1 MISLGFSIGHDKGA
15 VIIKD
20 GKILVGITEER
31 ITRIKSDGAYSF
43 KIPALSINYC
53 MEYSGLSFK
62 DINRFVYTTTEFP
75 DDYSDQFEQL
85 TGISSD
91 RLEFIPHHLAHA
103 YSTFFSSGFKESV
116 VVVADASGSVIC
128 PGSKLNK
135 WYPDVDTSSLSDKS
149 RIAESLSIYHF
160 TENGYTERFKKWIDL
175 TDDIQH
181 TGSSSVGMMYGTGAL
196 QLVYDESNNTWQA
209 GKLMGLASYSD
220 PDFVENY
227 PEVSEFL
234 ADDVNISWDRISPE
248 IYHRSDFQSK
258 ANIAG
263 VYQREQEKLLLFFC
277 DLAKK
282 ITGSDSLC
290 VAGGSF
296 LNCNSN
302 ELIQK
307 SRLFES
313 TYYIPCSD
321 DSGIPLGCAWYG
333 QGKQSGEFLS
343 PYLGKRYSDG
353 DIVSILSKTNGINY
367 RWLSDNE
374 LFDQVSDLIREN
386 KVIGWMRDGG
396 EIGPRALGNRSILA
410 NPACPWMVEYI
421 NSEIKHREWYRPF
434 APAVLY
440 EYQNEVFDLDY
451 FSPYM
456 LLTTKVKDGW
466 LGKIPAVTHYDG
478 TSRVQSVSKEM
489 NPAFHSLIASF
500 HSKTGIPVL
509 LNTSFNGKGEPM
521 VESPQDAINTLL
533 STQLYAV
540 VINNFL
546 VTKYL

>member
-43 KIPALSINYC
+43 KLPRLSIEYC
-53 MEYSGLSFK
+53 LEYTGLRFS

-75 DDYSDQFEQL
+75 DDYSEQFEEL

-116 VVVADASGSVIC
+116 VVVVDASGSVIC

-135 WYPDVDTSSLSDKS
+135 WYPKIDTTQLTEDS
-149 RIAESLSIYHF
+149 RIAESISIYHF
-160 TENGYTERFKKWIDL
+160 TSNGYTETFKKWIDL
-175 TDDIQH
+175 GEE
-181 TGSSSVGMMYGTGAL
+181 TGSSSVGMMYGTGSL

-220 PDFVENY
+220 PDFVNRY
-227 PEVSEFL
+227 PDVSEFT
-234 ADDVNISWDRISPE
+234 DGDVNISWNMISPE
-248 IYHRSDFQSK
+248 INYKSDFQSK

-263 VYQREQEKLLLFFC
+263 VYQREQERLLLFLC

-282 ITGSDSLC
+282 STGSDSLC

-307 SRLFES
+307 SDLFKS
-313 TYYIPCSD
+313 TYYVPCSD

-333 QGKQSGEFLS
+333 QDKKHGEFLS
-343 PYLGKRYSDG
+343 PYLGKTYSDG
-353 DIVSILSKTNGINY
+353 EILSILSKTNGINFK
-367 RWLSDNE
+367 WVNDQE
-374 LFDQVSDLIREN
+374 LFDQVSDLVLEN

-396 EIGPRALGNRSILA
+396 EIGPRALGNRSIVA
-410 NPACPWMVEYI
+410 NPSCPWMVEYI

-440 EYQNEVFDLDY
+440 DHQQEIFDLDY

-456 LLTTKVKDGW
+456 LLTTNVKNDW
-466 LGKIPAVTHYDG
+466 RKAIPAVTHYDG
-478 TSRVQSVSKEM
+478 TSRVQSVSKEI
-489 NPAFHSLIASF
+489 NPAFYGLISAFYRKS
-500 HSKTGIPVL
+500 GIPIL

-521 VESPQDAINTLL
+521 VETPEDAINTLL

-540 VINNFL
+540 VINNFI
-546 VTKYL
+546 VTKYQ